1 MSKRLARLEER
12 QDVVKEALTLQAAEY
27 ERRLQTL
34 NHENERIASV
44 LAGSV
49 SQERFEQYVKNES
62 EKRELA
68 LERVNEKFDDYVRRA
83 EQRQRE
89 MDLLI
94 QAQEQAAR
102 EAKEAVARAE
112 RDASKA
118 ASQAAQQAK
127 DEAAR
132 AEARANRRVYIAFSI
147 LALLVAVVNL
157 VPGL

>member
-1 MSKRLARLEER
+1 MSERLARLEER
-12 QDVVKEALTLQAAEY
+12 QAAVRDALTLQAAEY

-44 LAGSV
+44 LNGSV
-49 SQERFEQYVKNES
+49 SQERFEQYVSNES

-83 EQRQRE
+83 DQRQRE

-94 QAQEQAAR
+94 QAQDQAAR
-102 EAKEAVARAE
+102 EAKEAVGRAVANAE
-112 RDASKA
+112 QAVA
-118 ASQAAQQAK
+118 QAAQNAK
-127 DEAAR
+127 DAAAR
-132 AEARANRRVYIAFSI
+132 AEARANRRIYIAFSV
-147 LALLVAVVNL
+147 LALLVAAVNL